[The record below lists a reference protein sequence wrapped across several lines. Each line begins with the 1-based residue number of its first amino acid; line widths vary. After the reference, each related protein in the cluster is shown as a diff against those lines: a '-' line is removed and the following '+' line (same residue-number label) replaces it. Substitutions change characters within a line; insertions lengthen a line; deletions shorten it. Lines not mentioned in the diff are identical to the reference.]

1 LKARWWPKLITL
13 AILCQGL
20 TGCLHRRVKPFA
32 PKAALTPVDLIV
44 IPEPSLPLLQR
55 VAPPKLPVPLASR
68 IDRDLKRLRRRSLFR
83 PGRGPASAAGSASGS
98 MSGPAPA
105 PSIPVAVATP
115 PETVAI
121 GSLTVGDDSETQ
133 KRQAAE
139 VIADNERRLRG
150 LSADVIRAQESQ
162 LTQVRDFEKKAQ
174 AALNAGDANGAL
186 TLATKARV
194 LLDDL
199 LK

>member
-1 LKARWWPKLITL
+1 
-13 AILCQGL
+13 
-20 TGCLHRRVKPFA
+20 
-32 PKAALTPVDLIV
+32 
-44 IPEPSLPLLQR
+44 
-55 VAPPKLPVPLASR
+55 
-68 IDRDLKRLRRRSLFR
+68 
-83 PGRGPASAAGSASGS
+83 
-98 MSGPAPA
+98 
-105 PSIPVAVATP
+105 
-115 PETVAI
+115 VAI